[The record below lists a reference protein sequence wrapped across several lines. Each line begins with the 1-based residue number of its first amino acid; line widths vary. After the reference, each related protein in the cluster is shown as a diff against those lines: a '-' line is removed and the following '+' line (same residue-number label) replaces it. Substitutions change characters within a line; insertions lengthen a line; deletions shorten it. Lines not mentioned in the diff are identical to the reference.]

1 MQSTTLTDLAEEY
14 IQSAGN
20 LTCMIASCNEK
31 LRRARQN
38 GDAEQAFRLH
48 MNLTDLYAQRTE
60 LRQIAVFLKN
70 YYNKDRER
78 IQ

>member
-1 MQSTTLTDLAEEY
+1 MQSTLNDLAEEY
-14 IQSAGN
+14 VRSAGN

-31 LRRARQN
+31 LRRAKQS
-38 GDAEQAFRLH
+38 GDTELAFRLH

-60 LRQIAVFLKN
+60 LRQIAFFLKN
-70 YYNKDRER
+70 YYNKDHTR